1 MIDAALIEQCADLSL
16 TPAIVEE
23 FIAAAGSEDPLNVS
37 VRAGSKTFLVPKAKS
52 PEEAVK
58 LVQDHLGKAVVRVGL
73 SQYPVGIGVTDKS
86 QVTAD
91 VFDTCNNIKI
101 GTALFARV
109 YRVVTKWYGAP
120 VQEAFEDAIEA
131 YQTGYF
137 DGEYVFTAKDPG
149 ETVEL
154 ATPEAVM
161 SMEDAPVPDTE
172 NAGQNPKN
180 ELGQQLWAQD
190 PNKADIGVDL
200 SGIGDFNRE

>member
-1 MIDAALIEQCADLSL
+1 MIDAALIEQCADPSL

-23 FIAAAGSEDPLNVS
+23 FIAAAGSEDPLNVT

-52 PEEAVK
+52 PQEAMK
-58 LVQDHLGKAVVRVGL
+58 LVQDHLGKAVVRVGIT
-73 SQYPVGIGVTDKS
+73 QYPVGIGLTDKA
-86 QVTAD
+86 QVTSD

-109 YRVVTKWYGAP
+109 YRVVTKWYGTP
-120 VQEAFEDAIEA
+120 VPEALKDAIES
-131 YQTGYF
+131 YHTGYF
-137 DGEYVFTAKDPG
+137 DGEYVFTAKDPV
-149 ETVEL
+149 ESVEL
-154 ATPEAVM
+154 ATPEADT
-161 SMEDAPVPDTE
+161 STEDAPAPDVE

-180 ELGQQLWAQD
+180 ELRQQLWAQD

>member
-1 MIDAALIEQCADLSL
+1 MIDAALIEQCADPSL
-16 TPAIVEE
+16 TSAIVEE
-23 FIAAAGSEDPLNVS
+23 FIAAAGSEDPLNVT
-37 VRAGSKTFLVPKAKS
+37 VRAGSKTFLVRQAKS
-52 PEEAVK
+52 PQEAMK

-73 SQYPVGIGVTDKS
+73 TQYPVGIGVTDKS

-109 YRVVTKWYGAP
+109 YRVVTKWYGTP

-149 ETVEL
+149 ESVEL
-154 ATPEAVM
+154 AAPDPAASTEG
-161 SMEDAPVPDTE
+161 APVPEAD
-172 NAGQNPKN
+172 NAGPDPRN
-180 ELGQQLWAQD
+180 ELRQQLWAQD

>member
-1 MIDAALIEQCADLSL
+1 M
-16 TPAIVEE
+16 
-23 FIAAAGSEDPLNVS
+23 NVT

-52 PEEAVK
+52 PEEAMK
-58 LVQDHLGKAVVRVGL
+58 LVQEHLGKAVVRVGL
-73 SQYPVGIGVTDKS
+73 TQYPVGIGATDKS
-86 QVTAD
+86 QFTAD

-109 YRVVTKWYGAP
+109 YRVVTKWYGTP

-137 DGEYVFTAKDPG
+137 DGEYVLTVKDPG
-149 ETVEL
+149 ESVEL
-154 ATPEAVM
+154 ATPEADT
-161 SMEDAPVPDTE
+161 SMEDASAPDTE
-172 NAGQNPKN
+172 NAGQNSKN
-180 ELGQQLWAQD
+180 ELRQQLWAQD

>member
-1 MIDAALIEQCADLSL
+1 MIEQCADPSL

-23 FIAAAGSEDPLNVS
+23 FIAAAGSEDPLNVT

-52 PEEAVK
+52 PEEAMK
-58 LVQDHLGKAVVRVGL
+58 LVQEHLGKAVVRVGL
-73 SQYPVGIGVTDKS
+73 TQYPVGIGATDKS
-86 QVTAD
+86 QFTAD

-109 YRVVTKWYGAP
+109 YRVVTKWYGTP

-137 DGEYVFTAKDPG
+137 DGEYVLTVKDPG
-149 ETVEL
+149 ESVEL
-154 ATPEAVM
+154 ATPEADT
-161 SMEDAPVPDTE
+161 SMEDASAPDTE
-172 NAGQNPKN
+172 NAGQNSKN
-180 ELGQQLWAQD
+180 ELRQQLWAQD

>member
-1 MIDAALIEQCADLSL
+1 MIDAALIEKCADPSL

-23 FIAAAGSEDPLNVS
+23 FIAAAGSEDPLNVT
-37 VRAGSKTFLVPKAKS
+37 VRAGSKTFLVPKSKS
-52 PEEAVK
+52 PQEAMK
-58 LVQDHLGKAVVRVGL
+58 LVQDHLGNAVVRVGL
-73 SQYPVGIGVTDKS
+73 TQYPVGIGVTDKS

-109 YRVVTKWYGAP
+109 YRVVTKWYGTP

-137 DGEYVFTAKDPG
+137 DGEYVLTVKDPG

-154 ATPEAVM
+154 AIPEADT
-161 SMEDAPVPDTE
+161 SMEDAPATDSG
-172 NAGQNPKN
+172 ASGQDPKN
-180 ELGQQLWAQD
+180 ELRQQLWAQD

>member
-1 MIDAALIEQCADLSL
+1 MIDAALIEQCADPSL

-23 FIAAAGSEDPLNVS
+23 FIATVGSEDPLS
-37 VRAGSKTFLVPKAKS
+37 VTVQAASKTFLIRQAKS
-52 PEEAVK
+52 SKEAMK
-58 LVQDHLGKAVVRVGL
+58 LVQDHLGKAVVRVGIT
-73 SQYPVGIGVTDKS
+73 QYPVGIGISDKS

-109 YRVVTKWYGAP
+109 YRLVTKWYGTP
-120 VQEAFEDAIEA
+120 VLEAFEDAIEA

-137 DGEYVFTAKDPG
+137 DGEYVFMAEDPG
-149 ETVEL
+149 DTVEL
-154 ATPEAVM
+154 TPPSPTE
-161 SMEDAPVPDTE
+161 SEEGAPMPDTE
-172 NAGQNPKN
+172 NARPDPKN
-180 ELGQQLWAQD
+180 ELRQRLWAQD